1 MLASGLWE
9 RMHRT
14 DSPATC
20 FAAASVPDHRRV
32 SHGGEP
38 ERLGVAER
46 TFAAEAKRAAQERDA
61 AGSALA
67 GVKHHHVGRN
77 RGSEEERLNAL
88 EEKRILSHGAPD
100 DFSKEEDSLRD
111 AIRERTDRGVG
122 EGEGGREDARRAE
135 DGGRGAARE
144 GEGRED
150 ERRGESEHRDVAPEH
165 RQREEEE
172 EAARVTAREHLAR
185 KLWSDSIQSRAAA
198 GFERASKARR
208 ASPYKA
214 AMTGSV
220 FEHFL
225 RHPNPRQLSGQAL
238 AGGVLVGGGGEA
250 STHSSE
256 AAMVARAGVR
266 THNVEG
272 HDIPSG
278 YTGFVGF

>member
-1 MLASGLWE
+1 MRASGLWE
-9 RMHRT
+9 RMYRA
-14 DSPATC
+14 DSPAPC
-20 FAAASVPDHRRV
+20 FAAASVPDHRRI

-46 TFAAEAKRAAQERDA
+46 TFAAEARRAAQDRDA

-67 GVKHHHVGRN
+67 GAKHHHV
-77 RGSEEERLNAL
+77 GSEEERLNAL
-88 EEKRILSHGAPD
+88 VEKRILSHGASD

-111 AIRERTDRGVG
+111 AIREQTDRGVG
-122 EGEGGREDARRAE
+122 EGEGEREEARRAE
-135 DGGRGAARE
+135 DEGRGAARE
-144 GEGRED
+144 GEGREE
-150 ERRGESEHRDVAPEH
+150 ERRGESEHRDLAPEH
-165 RQREEEE
+165 RQRVEEE
-172 EAARVTAREHLAR
+172 EAARVRAHEHAAR
-185 KLWSDSIQSRAAA
+185 KLWSDSIRSRAAA

-238 AGGVLVGGGGEA
+238 AGGVLVGGRGEA